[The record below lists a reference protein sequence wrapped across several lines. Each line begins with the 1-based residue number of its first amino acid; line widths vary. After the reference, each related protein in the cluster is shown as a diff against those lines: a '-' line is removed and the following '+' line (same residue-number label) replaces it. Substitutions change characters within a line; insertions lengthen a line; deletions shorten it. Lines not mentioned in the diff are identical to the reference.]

1 MSWIL
6 DCLYLIGAAVLLP
19 YWLWKVPQA
28 PRYRAGL
35 LQRLGLVP
43 VLPGGPRRLWVHCA
57 SVGEAAIPRELVAEL
72 RRRHPD
78 WQIVFSTNTDTG
90 AARLHELYPDC
101 PAFFMPIDLSLCV
114 RTALGRVRPAAVILV
129 ELEFWP
135 NFALACRAE
144 GVPMGVVNGR
154 IGRRSRR
161 FLRALTRLCRRLW
174 DPVLVCCTRSADD
187 ARGFI
192 AAGMPEQRVYNC
204 GSLKFDNL
212 AVEVKAEDQR
222 RLQGL
227 FAIAP
232 GSPVLVAGST
242 HRGEESI
249 LATVYRDLRLRHREL
264 RMIIAPRHIERAP
277 EAVAAV
283 RARGL
288 PVATKRALDSGAA
301 VASGNEVVVVDT
313 IGDLVTCYGLATC
326 AFVGRSLVA
335 PGGGQNMMEPVALGK
350 PVLTGPHTANFGP
363 EMNLLRSAGAALV
376 VRNARELTRHVDRL
390 LSEPSAA
397 ERMAQAGRRIV
408 QESRG
413 ATQRTLERL
422 ERLLRA
428 GR

>member
-6 DCLYLIGAAVLLP
+6 DCLYLIGGAVLLP
-19 YWLWKVPQA
+19 YWLWKLPQA

-35 LQRLGLVP
+35 LQRLGFVP
-43 VLPGGPRRLWVHCA
+43 EMPEGPRRLWVHCA

-78 WQIVFSTNTDTG
+78 WQVIFSTNTDTG
-90 AARLHELYPDC
+90 AARLRELYPDC
-101 PAFFMPIDLSLCV
+101 AVFFMPIDFSVCV
-114 RTALGRVRPAAVILV
+114 RAALGRVRPAAVILV

-144 GVPMGVVNGR
+144 GVPMAIVNGR

-161 FLRALTRLCRRLW
+161 LLWAMSRLGRRLW
-174 DPVLVCCTRSADD
+174 DPVLVCCARSADD
-187 ARGFI
+187 ARGFV
-192 AAGMPEQRVYNC
+192 AAGMPEHRVHDC
-204 GSLKFDNL
+204 GSLKLDNL
-212 AVEVKAEDQR
+212 TVELDSHDQQ
-222 RLQGL
+222 RLQEL

-232 GSPVLVAGST
+232 GAPVLVGGST

-249 LATVYRDLRLRHREL
+249 LATVYRDLRLRHRDL
-264 RMIIAPRHIERAP
+264 RMIIAPRHVERAR
-277 EAVAAV
+277 EAAAAV

-288 PVATKRALDSGAA
+288 PVVTKTALDSGAA
-301 VASGNEVVVVDT
+301 VASGNEVIIVDT

-326 AFVGRSLVA
+326 AFIGRSLVA

-350 PVLTGPHTANFGP
+350 PVLTGPHTANFAP
-363 EMNLLRSAGAALV
+363 EMSLLKNSGAALV
-376 VRNARELTRHVDRL
+376 VRNARELTGQVDRL
-390 LSEPSAA
+390 LSDPAA
-397 ERMAQAGRRIV
+397 AGGMAQAGRRIV

-413 ATQRTLERL
+413 ATRRTLDGL